1 MKIIKKLPREQIN
14 HGDDSP
20 GRQFLIL
27 GACLLVL
34 AVGVYYAAGTVIS
47 RAVLYVPQNLEHR
60 LFSRFGLHP
69 ELARNNQ
76 QSPHAQA
83 VLDRLAKAT
92 PEISLSLRIVVISD
106 SISNAMALPGGMIVI
121 TDKLLQ
127 DVQSENEL
135 AMVLAHEL
143 GHFTLRHHLRRVS
156 RLLLLPALTTVL
168 FGDAS
173 TTGLVSRSSTLFELS
188 YSRAE
193 ESAADSFALDTLN
206 RAYGH
211 VAGATEFFQRN
222 ASLDSQALG
231 GKYSSSHPLS
241 TERVRAIDLQ
251 IRQKGYKCGNL
262 TALPPSQ

>member
-1 MKIIKKLPREQIN
+1 MKIVKKLPHDQVN
-14 HGDDSP
+14 HGDSSP
-20 GRQFLIL
+20 GRQFLML

-34 AVGVYYAAGTVIS
+34 AVGVYYAAGAIIS

-60 LFSRFGLHP
+60 LFSRLVLHS
-69 ELARNNQ
+69 EFVKNTQ
-76 QSPHAQA
+76 QNPHAQA
-83 VLDRLAKAT
+83 LLDRLAQAT
-92 PEISLSLRIVVISD
+92 PEISLPLRIIVIFD
-106 SISNAMALPGGMIVI
+106 SVSNAMALPGGIIII

-127 DVQSENEL
+127 DVGSENEL

-156 RLLLLPALTTVL
+156 RLLLLPALTAVL

-206 RAYGH
+206 RVYGH

-222 ASLDSQALG
+222 ASLDSQELG
-231 GKYSSSHPLS
+231 GKYGSSHPLS

-251 IRQKGYKCGNL
+251 IDQKGYKRGNL
-262 TALPPSQ
+262 TALPPTQ